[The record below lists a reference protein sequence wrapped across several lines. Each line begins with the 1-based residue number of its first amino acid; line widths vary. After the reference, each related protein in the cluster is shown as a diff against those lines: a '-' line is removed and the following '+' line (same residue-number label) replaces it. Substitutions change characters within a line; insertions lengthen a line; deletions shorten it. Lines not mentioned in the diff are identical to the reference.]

1 MVFFT
6 TGTVSETI
14 IVLTMRSQTKPETK
28 NTSLVIL
35 RLPDELKTKAQEVA
49 AESGATLSEL
59 IRSLLK
65 KKIGK

>member
-1 MVFFT
+1 
-6 TGTVSETI
+6 
-14 IVLTMRSQTKPETK
+14 MRSQTKPETK